1 MIPDNG
7 KNVIYFNGKHSTE
20 VFACTVQNGL
30 ALVESAVEHLP
41 EVTALVPM
49 LAAARESTGPDV
61 RPEHWLSKAL
71 QEVLAG
77 DEDCRNMPSMRVVLY
92 GGAPRGGAEDV
103 RPTVPWN
110 SEWQK
115 EVVLWCFTHKVNP
128 DRIAGALKHLPP
140 EDPLSAFEFLAP
152 ARARFPNGVRL
163 VDGAYLDAAEELA
176 ILRKNAWKED
186 VTEARVVSRYVQFL
200 NSWGQGRWDILRV
213 QNA

>member
-1 MIPDNG
+1 MVPDNG
-7 KNVIYFNGKHSTE
+7 KNVIYSNGKHCTE

-30 ALVESAVEHLP
+30 ALVEAAVEHLP
-41 EVTALVPM
+41 EITALIPM
-49 LAAARESTGPDV
+49 IAAAREGAGPDV
-61 RPEHWLSKAL
+61 RAESWLAKAL
-71 QEVLAG
+71 QEVLTG
-77 DEDCRNMPSMRVVLY
+77 SEDSKMSGMRVVLH
-92 GGAPRGGAEDV
+92 GGAPRAGEDLRPVV
-103 RPTVPWN
+103 RW
-110 SEWQK
+110 SAEWQK

-128 DRIAGALKHLPP
+128 DRIAGALKRLPP

-213 QNA
+213 QDA